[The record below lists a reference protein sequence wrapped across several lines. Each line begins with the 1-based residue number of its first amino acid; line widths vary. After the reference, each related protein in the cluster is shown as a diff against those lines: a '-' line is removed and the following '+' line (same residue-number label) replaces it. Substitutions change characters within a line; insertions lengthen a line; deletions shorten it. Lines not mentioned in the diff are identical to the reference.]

1 MTIRGSAQA
10 TASAQVT
17 SLRQHQMT
25 NPPVNRL
32 ALPRGVAP
40 PGGGFFARDKI
51 ATKFHTQ

>member
-10 TASAQVT
+10 TASTQVT